1 MNESGD
7 ESALASH
14 AATLADAVV
23 AAVPDWVEAC
33 VERVL
38 VASGCPVDPDVRA
51 EATAAGLRAADE
63 VGRRVRAL
71 LGRDI
76 DDQADTPL
84 AILRGAVEYPTEV
97 LRRAGVPP
105 VERDAFARRSFPTDV
120 YGLAPAN
127 LADVAPELAEP
138 GLVWGAAKAHVHLA
152 RRRREAT

>member
-1 MNESGD
+1 MHIEG
-7 ESALASH
+7 ALSER
-14 AATLADAVV
+14 TLRGFAH
-23 AAVPDWVEAC
+23 
-33 VERVL
+33 ERKTL
-38 VASGCPVDPDVRA
+38 DF
-51 EATAAGLRAADE
+51 EILFE
-63 VGRRVRAL
+63 

-105 VERDAFARRSFPTDV
+105 VERDEFARRSFPTDV

-138 GLVWGAAKAHVHLA
+138 GLVWGAAKAHAHLA